1 MYRQVI
7 TQNILFITTP
17 HPYTHLSILNF
28 GEVDNEEDDT
38 YNDFNKEDDL
48 AIVVNEEEMG
58 GC

>member
-17 HPYTHLSILNF
+17 NPYTHLSILNF
-28 GEVDNEEDDT
+28 GEDDT

-48 AIVVNEEEMG
+48 AIVVNEEELG
-58 GC
+58 GCKERG